1 MAAQAAAV
9 IVGAGSGVHRVPFF
23 VGRGL
28 ADGWVGPMLL
38 VWAIGLA
45 IGGFVA
51 AWSSKYVPNRRVIW
65 AFMTGAGI
73 TMLLILRV
81 PADGTVLPFA
91 LVEGVFTG
99 GIFAMLPVIY
109 ADYYGRGSIGTIRGW
124 THPVV
129 MVALAAGPLYGAVI
143 FDALGSYT
151 WVFVSFGAVLIGGSA
166 AAWFAVPPELPV
178 NTRVR

>member
-1 MAAQAAAV
+1 MPK
-9 IVGAGSGVHRVPFF
+9 R
-23 VGRGL
+23 L
-28 ADGWVGPMLL
+28 
-38 VWAIGLA
+38 
-45 IGGFVA
+45 
-51 AWSSKYVPNRRVIW
+51 VIW
-65 AFMTGAGI
+65 AFMTGTGI

-81 PADGTVLPFA
+81 PADGTVLLFA

-143 FDALGSYT
+143 FDALDSYT
-151 WVFVSFGAVLIGGSA
+151 WMFVSFGAVLIGEGDLGQELG
-166 AAWFAVPPELPV
+166 FPRQYDHPELLSAMAQVVDICKQHETIVGHPHATAS
-178 NTRVR
+178 NMQDLMDQAYEKQASP